1 MDRFLN
7 SYANKPLENLASA
20 PFLVD
25 FIVSSLIV
33 VLLTLFIAIKIN
45 RPTTWVYYGV
55 TDIIFI
61 VAFLF
66 GMDILTIVDSPLHHG
81 RVHHLLLHQLRFLR
95 KYIAIPLKNTKTKF
109 KTESKEYD
117 KEKFIKDVC
126 TAVNWLS
133 KNKVGALITIE
144 KKTPLD
150 DFIENGTL
158 LNAPSSRTCRNDLL

>member
-7 SYANKPLENLASA
+7 SYANNPLENLASA

-66 GMDILTIVDSPLHHG
+66 GIPV
-81 RVHHLLLHQLRFLR
+81 VHLLVVLVVV
-95 KYIAIPLKNTKTKF
+95 AV
-109 KTESKEYD
+109 D
-117 KEKFIKDVC
+117 KI
-126 TAVNWLS
+126 L
-133 KNKVGALITIE
+133 
-144 KKTPLD
+144 
-150 DFIENGTL
+150 DFIEK
-158 LNAPSSRTCRNDLL
+158 SHCF

>member
-1 MDRFLN
+1 M
-7 SYANKPLENLASA
+7 P

-45 RPTTWVYYGV
+45 RLTTWVYYGV

-117 KEKFIKDVC
+117 KEKIHKRRLYRC
-126 TAVNWLS
+126 QLAEQKQGWRSHHNR
-133 KNKVGALITIE
+133 K
-144 KKTPLD
+144 
-150 DFIENGTL
+150 ENAAG
-158 LNAPSSRTCRNDLL
+158 